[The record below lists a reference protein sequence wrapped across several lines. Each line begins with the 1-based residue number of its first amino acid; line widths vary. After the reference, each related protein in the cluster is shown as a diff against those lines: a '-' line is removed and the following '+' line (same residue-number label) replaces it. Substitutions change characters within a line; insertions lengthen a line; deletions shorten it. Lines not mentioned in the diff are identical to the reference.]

1 MENASCNDDPLTIVD
16 IGASGGIHA
25 RWSGSPCGLRAV
37 LFEPDPREFDTLT
50 SMAPHTW
57 TVINSA
63 LSDRSGDIE
72 FRLARKQQVSSVYP
86 PNNAFL
92 EKFPDPDRFQTVKT
106 ITIRADTLDNQLKIN
121 GIQDVDFIKIDAE
134 GYALPILKGG
144 GESLPAVI
152 GLELEVEFLP
162 LRQGQPLFP
171 DVHGFVQ
178 ERGFE
183 LVDLRRY
190 FWRRAGTGNYGN
202 TVKGQ
207 FVFADALYLRT
218 PERVLSMPGISE
230 AKIFRAVVVYLS
242 YGYFDLAEVLFRSAG
257 AKGLLSSGTSAK
269 IETLLNKRRNKPR
282 LPDFRG
288 KGRIHDLLARFAD
301 VFAVGG
307 EGGAYSGTDPKVGN
321 L

>member
-1 MENASCNDDPLTIVD
+1 MPG
-16 IGASGGIHA
+16 GAD
-25 RWSGSPCGLRAV
+25 RRAACV
-37 LFEPDPREFDTLT
+37 FEPDPREFDTLT
-50 SMAPHTW
+50 SMAPDNR

-63 LSDRSGDIE
+63 LSDHSGDIE

-86 PNNAFL
+86 PNRDFL
-92 EKFPDPDRFQTVKT
+92 EKFPDPERFHTVKT
-106 ITIRADTLDNQLKIN
+106 IKIRADTLDNQLKAN

-144 GESLPAVI
+144 GESLRAVI

-162 LRQGQPLFP
+162 
-171 DVHGFVQ
+171 H
-178 ERGFE
+178 
-183 LVDLRRY
+183 
-190 FWRRAGTGNYGN
+190 GN
-202 TVKGQ
+202 TMKGQ

-218 PERVLSMPGISE
+218 PERVLSLPGISE
-230 AKIFRAVVVYLS
+230 
-242 YGYFDLAEVLFRSAG
+242 
-257 AKGLLSSGTSAK
+257 AK
-269 IETLLNKRRNKPR
+269 IETLLNKRRNKSR

-288 KGRIHDLLARFAD
+288 KGRIHDLLAMIAD

>member
-1 MENASCNDDPLTIVD
+1 MKNPSSDDHPLTIVD

-25 RWSGSPCGLRAV
+25 RWSASPCGLKAV

-50 SMAPHTW
+50 SMAPDNW

-63 LSDRSGDIE
+63 LSDHGGDIE

-86 PNNAFL
+86 PNQAVL
-92 EKFPDPDRFQTVKT
+92 DKFPDPQRFHTVKT
-106 ITIRADTLDNQLKIN
+106 IKIRADTLDNQLKAN

-144 GESLPAVI
+144 GESLRAVI

-162 LRQGQPLFP
+162 LRQGQSLFP

-202 TVKGQ
+202 TMKGQ

-218 PERVLSMPGISE
+218 PEGVLSLPGISE

-242 YGYFDLAEVLFRSAG
+242 YGYFDLAEILSRSAG
-257 AKGLLSSGTSAK
+257 AKGLLSSATSAK
-269 IETLLNKRRNKPR
+269 IETMLNKRRNKAR

-288 KGRIHDLLARFAD
+288 KGRIHNVLARIAD

-307 EGGAYSGTDPKVGN
+307 EDGAYSGTDPKVGN

>member
-1 MENASCNDDPLTIVD
+1 MENASCNNDPLTIVD

-25 RWSGSPCGLRAV
+25 RWSALPCGLRAV

-50 SMAPHTW
+50 SMAPDNW

-72 FRLARKQQVSSVYP
+72 FRLARKQPVSSVYP
-86 PNNAFL
+86 PNRAIL
-92 EKFPDPDRFQTVKT
+92 EKCPDPERFHTVKT
-106 ITIRADTLDNQLKIN
+106 IKIRADTLDNQLKAN

-144 GESLPAVI
+144 GES
-152 GLELEVEFLP
+152 
-162 LRQGQPLFP
+162 
-171 DVHGFVQ
+171 
-178 ERGFE
+178 
-183 LVDLRRY
+183 
-190 FWRRAGTGNYGN
+190 
-202 TVKGQ
+202 
-207 FVFADALYLRT
+207 
-218 PERVLSMPGISE
+218 
-230 AKIFRAVVVYLS
+230 FRAVIVYLS
-242 YGYFDLAEVLFRSAG
+242 YGYFDLAEVLSRSAG
-257 AKGLLSSGTSAK
+257 AKGLLSSATSAK
-269 IETLLNKRRNKPR
+269 IETMLNKRRNKAR

-288 KGRIHDLLARFAD
+288 KGRIHDVLARIAD